1 MVTENGDVLRLAGPQ
16 TIEVEAD
23 LAKRIIP
30 FLGQG
35 GTHRGGREVSP
46 FVTLLPLPITPCS
59 LVRNNPRPSLR
70 PPPNTVN
77 SSATQTKQ

>member
-35 GTHRGGREVSP
+35 GT
-46 FVTLLPLPITPCS
+46 
-59 LVRNNPRPSLR
+59 
-70 PPPNTVN
+70 
-77 SSATQTKQ
+77 Q